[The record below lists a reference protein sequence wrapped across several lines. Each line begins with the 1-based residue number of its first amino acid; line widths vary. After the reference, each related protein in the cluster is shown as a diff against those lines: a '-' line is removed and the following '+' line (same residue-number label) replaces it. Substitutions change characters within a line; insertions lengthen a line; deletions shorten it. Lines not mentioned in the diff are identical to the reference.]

1 MEILSRNSN
10 LYSYIQKTVLS
21 KQILAKAKI
30 GTPMITFGY
39 GNGPKIL
46 IVAGVHGN
54 ELPAQAAAMKLINFF
69 NGKVIRGT
77 IHIIPFAIPYSTS
90 INHRNWNGQDPN
102 RIANVPGSV
111 TNKLV
116 ILAKTLHV
124 NALGDFHSSIPGGVP
139 GKDSALCT
147 LVPTYGSYRIASYI
161 AKYSSSTLIAD
172 KTAGE
177 KYPGA
182 LEDVTNL
189 NGLSAVTCEVLA
201 WHGTL
206 NFNRI
211 TKSFSQILG
220 FMKYFKII

>member
-1 MEILSRNSN
+1 MQFHTAHPL
-10 LYSYIQKTVLS
+10 T
-21 KQILAKAKI
+21 I
-30 GTPMITFGY
+30 GTGT
-39 GNGPKIL
+39 
-46 IVAGVHGN
+46 
-54 ELPAQAAAMKLINFF
+54 
-69 NGKVIRGT
+69 VI
-77 IHIIPFAIPYSTS
+77 
-90 INHRNWNGQDPN
+90 DPN
-102 RIANVPGSV
+102 RVANVPGSV

-147 LVPTYGSYRIASYI
+147 LVPTYGSYKIASYI

-189 NGLSAVTCEVLA
+189 NGLPAVTCEVLA
-201 WHGTL
+201 WRGTL
-206 NFNRI
+206 NFNRLN
-211 TKSFSQILG
+211 KSFNQILG